1 MTNRFW
7 TYREFWDWP
16 INLNRFILSQK
27 KFYLEVLVDD
37 DLAQDYLVI
46 FCCCKYWLYSKLKTH
61 KIIIIL
67 FNAITII
74 YFYMYLKK
82 PSICNRYCRRQF
94 LMHVYILVQFR
105 NMLMKKVYYGNLISK
120 RHFNCDHILE
130 GRILKSDNSF
140 VFLIY
145 LHTFYDI
152 FVINM
157 LVLKLKVADIAKH
170 LNHFVEC
177 TWNYF
182 WKVSK
187 CFLMFRKFYW
197 LHRRPINLNFIIF
210 MKILCIGH
218 CDDSL
223 SIPQYSVFIY
233 ILSPKEITWKKNLM
247 YIPDKSNLCYLKVQ
261 KLFEVTVINRNLFFL
276 LNHF

>member
-1 MTNRFW
+1 
-7 TYREFWDWP
+7 
-16 INLNRFILSQK
+16 
-27 KFYLEVLVDD
+27 
-37 DLAQDYLVI
+37 
-46 FCCCKYWLYSKLKTH
+46 
-61 KIIIIL
+61 
-67 FNAITII
+67 
-74 YFYMYLKK
+74 MYLKK

-177 TWNYF
+177 T
-182 WKVSK
+182 
-187 CFLMFRKFYW
+187 
-197 LHRRPINLNFIIF
+197 
-210 MKILCIGH
+210 
-218 CDDSL
+218 
-223 SIPQYSVFIY
+223 
-233 ILSPKEITWKKNLM
+233 
-247 YIPDKSNLCYLKVQ
+247 
-261 KLFEVTVINRNLFFL
+261 
-276 LNHF
+276 